1 MSETA
6 PASSALTIFTC
17 GPRRDHKCDS
27 NGPFLYG
34 GDGVPTRTSP
44 PPAGVR
50 GYTWGSVS
58 CSVCKGAAI
67 DDAVWTD
74 F

>member
-1 MSETA
+1 MPEAASA
-6 PASSALTIFTC
+6 PSNLTVFAC

-34 GDGVPTRTSP
+34 GNDVPTLTSP

-58 CSVCKGAAI
+58 CSVCGTSGI
-67 DDAVWTD
+67 DNAVWTD